1 MEKITY
7 AEAREWFWVRTLIW
21 LIPAV
26 LVSGV
31 GHYMYAGGFLPETA
45 VRVKFALGVGAGTA
59 ILGLASASMS
69 IQLPWMR
76 SGRWY
81 GFALNGPLCAFM
93 SGFVAFVIFGLVI
106 GSMLDNTLNPPAAQM
121 VDALYNLD
129 LFTIGASG
137 FWGFCFGSWFALR
150 RDRYFVE
157 SI

>member
-7 AEAREWFWVRTLIW
+7 SDVRDWFWVRTLIW
-21 LIPAV
+21 LVPAALASV
-26 LVSGV
+26 V
-31 GHYMYAGGFLPETA
+31 GHYLYVGPFLPELA
-45 VRVKFALGVGAGTA
+45 VRVKFAIGVGAGTA
-59 ILGLASASMS
+59 VLGALSAAMS

-93 SGFVAFVIFGLVI
+93 SGFVTFIVFGLV
-106 GSMLDNTLNPPAAQM
+106 MAAFRDNTLHPPTARM
-121 VDALYNLD
+121 MDVLYNLD
-129 LFTIGASG
+129 IFAVGASG